1 MYLPSDPV
9 LDEKYW
15 HKDIKMY
22 VSNTRV
28 TNFFPT
34 NGMYISDNFINN
46 LSFSRDIYHRSI
58 YGPHVSK
65 NASRSSKLRGDF
77 ERLKIISLQLEFLDR
92 PQIKIEDRDHK
103 LLYFE
108 TEITRISAFC
118 HLAKMNKEIT
128 RTVRRENE

>member
-65 NASRSSKLRGDF
+65 KCVALFK
-77 ERLKIISLQLEFLDR
+77 
-92 PQIKIEDRDHK
+92 
-103 LLYFE
+103 
-108 TEITRISAFC
+108 TTRRF
-118 HLAKMNKEIT
+118 
-128 RTVRRENE
+128 